1 MKTICLIGYKGFV
14 GSEIHSCL
22 LTSKKFKIISLKRGD
37 DIQKGISACDI
48 VIHSAN
54 PAKRFFANQN
64 PEHDFLETVEKTYK
78 FLENSNNKKF
88 ILISSISCRTQMD
101 TSYGRNRKTCELLVS
116 KHPNFLILRLGPMF
130 GLGRDKDVLN
140 DILNDRD
147 IFVSSKTKYSY
158 ANVSWVA
165 KKIVSLIDLNNQIL
179 EIGAKNSIALQD
191 IKLRFKS
198 KSTFKGFDDSQEAIN
213 NGDGPD
219 VKEVLEHAKTIIASK
234 NKIK

>member
-101 TSYGRNRKTCELLVS
+101 TSYGR
-116 KHPNFLILRLGPMF
+116 
-130 GLGRDKDVLN
+130 
-140 DILNDRD
+140 
-147 IFVSSKTKYSY
+147 
-158 ANVSWVA
+158 
-165 KKIVSLIDLNNQIL
+165 
-179 EIGAKNSIALQD
+179 
-191 IKLRFKS
+191 
-198 KSTFKGFDDSQEAIN
+198 
-213 NGDGPD
+213 
-219 VKEVLEHAKTIIASK
+219 
-234 NKIK
+234 